1 MVKRKKLGL
10 IFEYQERWIGGT
22 YYVLNIIHALNTLD
36 ESIKPEI
43 TIISAK
49 KEDFDYVKLATK
61 YPFLSFIKLR
71 KKRKIDSLIKIY
83 KKLKY
88 IYKAQTIDVD
98 FDMVFPNPDEHYI
111 IKNDTS
117 KCYWIADFQEDH
129 LPELFSEDDIVERKQ
144 HQIKIAVT
152 AKKLILSSNDALQ
165 DYKRLYPFSKN
176 NPLVLPFAVSNR
188 IYSKIDFKVLQN
200 KFKTRKSYFFCAN
213 QFWIHKNHIV
223 VLEAVKKL
231 KADGIDIQV
240 LFSGKDHDYRQPDLL
255 DNLKKFVTDNNLID
269 NIKFLGFI
277 DRNEMLNLMKYS
289 EAVIQPSLF
298 EGWSTVNEDAK
309 SLGKYII
316 ASDLNVNKEQLQNN
330 FSIFKAIDSDSLTE
344 TIKNFIK
351 TPPVWV
357 ETDYEENTKDLE
369 SPSKILLI

>member
-1 MVKRKKLGL
+1 MAKRKKLGL

-330 FSIFKAIDSDSLTE
+330 FSIFKATDSDSLTE

-357 ETDYEENTKDLE
+357 ETDYEENIKVFAE
-369 SPSKILLI
+369 KFYNYI

>member
-165 DYKRLYPFSKN
+165 DYKRLTHFP
-176 NPLVLPFAVSNR
+176 R
-188 IYSKIDFKVLQN
+188 
-200 KFKTRKSYFFCAN
+200 T
-213 QFWIHKNHIV
+213 IH
-223 VLEAVKKL
+223 
-231 KADGIDIQV
+231 
-240 LFSGKDHDYRQPDLL
+240 
-255 DNLKKFVTDNNLID
+255 
-269 NIKFLGFI
+269 
-277 DRNEMLNLMKYS
+277 
-289 EAVIQPSLF
+289 
-298 EGWSTVNEDAK
+298 
-309 SLGKYII
+309 
-316 ASDLNVNKEQLQNN
+316 
-330 FSIFKAIDSDSLTE
+330 
-344 TIKNFIK
+344 
-351 TPPVWV
+351 
-357 ETDYEENTKDLE
+357 
-369 SPSKILLI
+369 